1 MNVLPTIHSTRRSP
15 LSLAVVLF
23 FAGFL
28 AMPVRA
34 QAAATVTCSVRIRPR
49 AAADY
54 DPSTEVLL
62 RGRVIG
68 REAGLIL
75 LRLPAGTVRVDAGAW
90 GGAETLAAGSSVEVL
105 ASKRQEDGRQ
115 RFLAREIRHAEG
127 LVAIRDAQ
135 GVPLQL

>member
-1 MNVLPTIHSTRRSP
+1 MDVPHPIRSARRST
-15 LSLAVVLF
+15 LSLALVF
-23 FAGFL
+23 MGFL
-28 AMPVRA
+28 AMPIRA
-34 QAAATVTCSVRIRPR
+34 QATAAATCSVRIRPR

-54 DPSTEVLL
+54 DPSAEVLL

-90 GGAETLAAGSSVEVL
+90 GGAATLEAGSSVEIL
-105 ASKRQEDGRQ
+105 ASRRQEDGRQ
-115 RFLAREIRHAEG
+115 RFLAREIRHSEG
-127 LVAIRDAQ
+127 LVVIRDAE

>member
-1 MNVLPTIHSTRRSP
+1 MDILNPFRATRRSI
-15 LSLAVVLF
+15 LGLALALGF
-23 FAGFL
+23 LGFL
-28 AMPVRA
+28 ATPVQA
-34 QAAATVTCSVRIRPR
+34 QTTASATCSVRIRPR

-54 DPSTEVLL
+54 DPSAEVLL

-90 GGAETLAAGSSVEVL
+90 GGAETLEAGSSVEVL

-115 RFLAREIRHAEG
+115 RFLAREIRHREG
-127 LVAIRDAQ
+127 FVVIRDAR